1 MIREEAL
8 KIAKPILFNTE
19 MVRAILYGRKTQTRI
34 VVKLPVEILKNGY
47 SADDV
52 SDVSIKNNIAYFKLG
67 WLGRGGGFAVNPQY
81 KKGDI
86 LYVRETFHANNTGE
100 LITYRADFDLD
111 AFSEECYYEDCS
123 MVGEKWKPSVRMP
136 KKYARI
142 FLKVTNVRVER
153 LQDIGNNDA
162 IQDGFDYE
170 DTEIGFPNGWAGA
183 TQTPRFSFAIDW
195 NDEAKDGF
203 RWEDNPYVFVYE
215 FDMVE
220 A

>member
-1 MIREEAL
+1 MSRQEL
-8 KIAKPILFNTE
+8 LQIAKPILFNTE
-19 MVRAILYGRKTQTRI
+19 MVRAILDGRKTQTRI
-34 VVKLPVEILKNGY
+34 I
-47 SADDV
+47 A
-52 SDVSIKNNIAYFKLG
+52 SDTANMVFECSGVCPSSK
-67 WLGRGGGFAVNPQY
+67 Y

-86 LYVRETFHANNTGE
+86 LYVRETFNDEGWDDQSP
-100 LITYRADFDLD
+100 LIYRADFSDDESKL
-111 AFSEECYYEDCS
+111 YW
-123 MVGEKWKPSVRMP
+123 WKPSVRMP